1 MIGDHAQRGLLRSL
15 RIGPGQVGD
24 GADQRY
30 EQVDVVIVMLALQHR
45 GDALQPGA
53 GIDRGLWQRI
63 ARAALELLELHEHEI
78 PDLDKAV
85 AFRLRRTRRPAPDLV
100 AMVVEDFRAG
110 TAGAGVAHLPKIV
123 GARAAENTGLREP
136 SDILPPI
143 ELIVLFY
150 IDHHRPLIL

>member
-1 MIGDHAQRGLLRSL
+1 MIGDRAQRGLLCSL
-15 RIGPGQVGD
+15 RIGAGQVGD
-24 GADQRY
+24 GADQSY

-100 AMVVEDFRAG
+100 AMVVEDFPAG
-110 TAGAGVAHLPKIV
+110 SAGAAVAPLPTIV
-123 GARAAENTGLREP
+123 A
-136 SDILPPI
+136 PPHP
-143 ELIVLFY
+143 
-150 IDHHRPLIL
+150 HHPRPPATA

>member
-1 MIGDHAQRGLLRSL
+1 MIGDYAQRGLLRSL
-15 RIGPGQVGD
+15 RIGAGQVGD
-24 GADQRY
+24 GADQSY

-85 AFRLRRTRRPAPDLV
+85 AFRLRRTRRPAPDLL
-100 AMVVEDFRAG
+100 AMLVEHFRTRPPRACL
-110 TAGAGVAHLPKIV
+110 AHLPKI
-123 GARAAENTGLREP
+123 
-136 SDILPPI
+136 
-143 ELIVLFY
+143 
-150 IDHHRPLIL
+150 

>member
-1 MIGDHAQRGLLRSL
+1 
-15 RIGPGQVGD
+15 
-24 GADQRY
+24 
-30 EQVDVVIVMLALQHR
+30 MLALQHR
-45 GDALQPGA
+45 GDALQPGG

-110 TAGAGVAHLPKIV
+110 SAGAGVAHLPKIV
-123 GARAAENTGLREP
+123 GAGDADDAELRET
-136 SDILPPI
+136 SDLLPEIERLVVVDIDGRRQFILRKPEFFRHQLPRQFDRA
-143 ELIVLFY
+143 VLNVSA
-150 IDHHRPLIL
+150 